1 MSDLQCPARIV
12 LLDAAV
18 AHTSTEALQAERVA
32 HVYADRGCGA
42 LDPAT
47 ALAAAWEVVVTGLD
61 ASPGGLRTALED
73 LADLHRGETVV
84 VVTHGGA
91 MSAVLACWG
100 WAGRDRDVA
109 PCERLVLE
117 RDGDGWRQ
125 CGRVGR
131 TFIGEL
137 PDGGRAIPTTLRDG
151 GSGQTA

>member
-12 LLDAAV
+12 LLDADV

-84 VVTHGGA
+84 VVTHGEVMTA
-91 MSAVLACWG
+91 LLPTLG
-100 WAGRDRDVA
+100 WAVEDRA
-109 PCERLVLE
+109 PCAGLVLE
-117 RDGDGWRQ
+117 RDGDGWRNR
-125 CGRVGR
+125 GRVTAR
-131 TFIGEL
+131 
-137 PDGGRAIPTTLRDG
+137 RDG
-151 GSGQTA
+151 GAAQTA